1 MALIKLNNRSS
12 EDNAIHGRRNL
23 IINGD
28 FQINQRSVTSST
40 SNGFLADRWYC
51 GVDNTHT
58 QAIVSDA
65 PEGFKYSH
73 KITVGSASA
82 NTVLGYFFTKIEA
95 QNIITPLGWDGAGNG
110 SNAVLSFWVKSSVT
124 GKYSTYSRNNADTE
138 NYIKTFTINSANT
151 WEYKTLS
158 ITPPTAGTWTTD
170 NTSGLQLSFGLSGS
184 ASANAVAS
192 EGWHTANYIMT
203 TDSTDLY
210 TNAGAT
216 WQITGIQLEK
226 GDIATPFEHRSF
238 GEEWDACQRYCTVYN
253 VGAGN
258 THPQNLVSPNHPVPG
273 APGHNDVSNRPEWFM
288 SYPVKRATPT
298 ITVSDPTFMRWLASS
313 NVVVDGNG
321 SVTFPVGTG
330 HQNAN
335 VFQGVAS
342 GIATSNVPL
351 GWVHNNGGTYPKII
365 IDAEL

>member
-170 NTSGLQLSFGLSGS
+170 NTTGLQVSFGISGS

-226 GDIATPFEHRSF
+226 GDIATPFEHRSY
-238 GEEWDACQRYCTVYN
+238 GEELPLCQRYYQRFD
-253 VGAGN
+253 AE
-258 THPQNLVSPNHPVPG
+258 QNLGCWGARSSTLLSGGVSFITTMRS
-273 APGHNDVSNRPEWFM
+273 APS
-288 SYPVKRATPT
+288 T
-298 ITVSDPTFMRWLASS
+298 TVFGQPDFYGLSETTSETVWNA
-313 NVVVDGNG
+313 
-321 SVTFPVGTG
+321 GTG
-330 HQNAN
+330 STSVNGMRLDA
-335 VFQGVAS
+335 VISTSVAVLRAAYSLQLVSGS
-342 GIATSNVPL
+342 GINF
-351 GWVHNNGGTYPKII
+351 
-365 IDAEL
+365 DAEL

>member
-28 FQINQRSVTSST
+28 FQINQRAVTSST
-40 SNGFLADRWYC
+40 SNGYLADRWYC
-51 GVDNTHT
+51 GVNNTHT

-65 PEGFKYSH
+65 PDGFEYSH

-170 NTSGLQLSFGLSGS
+170 NTSGLQVSFGISGS

-216 WQITGIQLEK
+216 WQITGLQLEI
-226 GDIATPFEHRSF
+226 GDIATPFEHRSY
-238 GEEWDACQRYCTVYN
+238 GEELALCQRYFAKLGADPNSTGNYSYQAYAAGCNQSNNTSQNIALVY
-253 VGAGN
+253 
-258 THPQNLVSPNHPVPG
+258 PQTMRV
-273 APGHNDVSNRPEWFM
+273 
-288 SYPVKRATPT
+288 TPT
-298 ITVSDPTFMRWLASS
+298 LAYSGNIGITANGSYVNVSTFASS
-313 NVVVDGNG
+313 Y
-321 SVTFPVGTG
+321 
-330 HQNAN
+330 
-335 VFQGVAS
+335 
-342 GIATSNVPL
+342 
-351 GWVHNNGGTYPKII
+351 GGTKSTLLQTNTSAVGSAGHGVVLLNNADNTAYITLT
-365 IDAEL
+365 AEM

>member
-1 MALIKLNNRSS
+1 MALIKVNNRGQSADFTT
-12 EDNAIHGRRNL
+12 EYGGRRNL

-40 SNGFLADRWYC
+40 SNGYLADRWYC

-238 GEEWDACQRYCTVYN
+238 GEELALCQRYYSQVSEYGQQWN
-253 VGAGN
+253 AGN
-258 THPQNLVSPNHPVPG
+258 KMHGDMASHGSSNGWFGPISFPQPMRTSPTVTQTG
-273 APGHNDVSNRPEWFM
+273 AEAFNGGVWASWSTVNASARTNSYMYMDVSGG
-288 SYPVKRATPT
+288 
-298 ITVSDPTFMRWLASS
+298 VS
-313 NVVVDGNG
+313 
-321 SVTFPVGTG
+321 
-330 HQNAN
+330 
-335 VFQGVAS
+335 
-342 GIATSNVPL
+342 TSNGQSL
-351 GWVHNNGGTYPKII
+351 LIKLYWK
-365 IDAEL
+365 AEAEM

>member
-226 GDIATPFEHRSF
+226 GDIATPFEHRSY
-238 GEEWDACQRYCTVYN
+238 GEELPLCQRYYQRFD
-253 VGAGN
+253 AE
-258 THPQNLVSPNHPVPG
+258 QNLGCWGARSSTLLSGGVSFITTMRS
-273 APGHNDVSNRPEWFM
+273 APS
-288 SYPVKRATPT
+288 T
-298 ITVSDPTFMRWLASS
+298 TVFGQPDFYGLSETTSETVWNA
-313 NVVVDGNG
+313 
-321 SVTFPVGTG
+321 GTG
-330 HQNAN
+330 STSVNGMRLDA
-335 VFQGVAS
+335 VISTSVAVLRAAYSLQLVSGS
-342 GIATSNVPL
+342 GINF
-351 GWVHNNGGTYPKII
+351 
-365 IDAEL
+365 DAEL